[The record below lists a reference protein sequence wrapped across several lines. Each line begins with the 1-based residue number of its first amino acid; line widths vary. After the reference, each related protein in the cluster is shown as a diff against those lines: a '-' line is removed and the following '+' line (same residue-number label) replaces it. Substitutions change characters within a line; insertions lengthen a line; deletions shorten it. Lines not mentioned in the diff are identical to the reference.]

1 VAGAEEDSMSGLGGK
16 VAIIG
21 TGTIKFGE
29 NFHQS
34 LTDMIYEAVT
44 LALADAGIERTRL
57 EAAWFGCYEPMLYG
71 FEGNSGTFVSDPLN
85 LFPIPVTR
93 VAAYCATGI
102 EAVRNA
108 ALAVASGEYDLVL
121 AVGAEKMRD
130 VPSRGSLVAQAVTRG
145 HPVLAKGRTAP
156 GMFALLASRYFKEYG
171 ADEGALGAVAVKN
184 HHHGSLNPRAHFQ
197 KPITSEMHARAPRV
211 AEPLGLFDC
220 CPTTDGAAAAI
231 LTRTELAPTF
241 TDRYSVIRGIAY
253 AVTAGYWN
261 TQFDPSW
268 NFTSFRA
275 TREAARAAYRMAG
288 VTNPARQIKVAEC
301 HDCFTITEII
311 NYEDLGLFEPGTGWR
326 AVQAGETRLGG
337 SLPVNTS
344 GGLKSCG
351 HPIGSSGVRMINNI
365 HDQLLGRAG
374 AMQVGGADMGLAH
387 NLGGP
392 GAVSAVAVLSQP

>member
-1 VAGAEEDSMSGLGGK
+1 MGLGGK

-21 TGTIKFGE
+21 SGVIKFGE

-34 LTDMIYEAVT
+34 LTDMVYEAVT
-44 LALADAGIERTRL
+44 LALADAKVERGRL
-57 EAAWFGCYEPMLYG
+57 QAAWLGCYEPMLYG

-108 ALAVASGEYDLVL
+108 SLAIASGEYDLVL
-121 AVGAEKMRD
+121 AVGAEKMRE
-130 VPSRGSLVAQAVTRG
+130 VPSRGSLVAQAVNRG

-156 GMFALLASRYFKEYG
+156 GMFALLATRYFKEYG
-171 ADEGALGAVAVKN
+171 ANEEALGAAAV
-184 HHHGSLNPRAHFQ
+184 
-197 KPITSEMHARAPRV
+197 
-211 AEPLGLFDC
+211 
-220 CPTTDGAAAAI
+220 I
-231 LTRTELAPTF
+231 LTRADLAPTF

-275 TREAARAAYRMAG
+275 TREAAKAAYAMAG
-288 VTNPARQIKVAEC
+288 ISNPAREIDVAEC
-301 HDCFTITEII
+301 HDCFTITEIV
-311 NYEDLGLFEPGTGWR
+311 NYEDLGFAEPGAGWR
-326 AVQAGETRLGG
+326 YVQDGVTKLGG
-337 SLPVNTS
+337 DLPVNTS

-351 HPIGSSGVRMINNI
+351 HPIGSSGVRMIANI

-374 AMQVGGADMGLAH
+374 KMQVKDARMGLAH

>member
-1 VAGAEEDSMSGLGGK
+1 MSGLGGK
-16 VAIIG
+16 VSIIG
-21 TGTIKFGE
+21 TGIIKFGE

-44 LALADAGIERTRL
+44 LALADAGLERRQL
-57 EAAWFGCYEPMLYG
+57 QAAWLGCYEPMLYG

-108 ALAVASGEYDLVL
+108 ALAVASGEYDVVL
-121 AVGAEKMRD
+121 AVGAEKMRE

-171 ADEGALGAVAVKN
+171 ADEAALGAVALKN
-184 HHHGSLNPRAHFQ
+184 HYHGSLNPRAHFQ
-197 KPITSEMHARAPRV
+197 KEITAEMHARAPKV

-220 CPTTDGAAAAI
+220 CPTTDGY
-231 LTRTELAPTF
+231 T
-241 TDRYSVIRGIAY
+241 VIRGIAY

-275 TREAARAAYRMAG
+275 TREAAKAAYAMAG
-288 VTNPARQIKVAEC
+288 IKNPAREIKVAEC
-301 HDCFTITEII
+301 HDCFTITEIV
-311 NYEDLGLFEPGTGWR
+311 NYEDLGFFEPGTGWR
-326 AVQAGETRLGG
+326 AVTDGETRLGG

-351 HPIGSSGVRMINNI
+351 HPIGSSGIRMIDNI

-374 AMQVGGADMGLAH
+374 RMQVAGADMGLAH

>member
-1 VAGAEEDSMSGLGGK
+1 MSGLGGA
-16 VAIIG
+16 VSIIG

-44 LALADAGIERTRL
+44 LALADAGIERGQL
-57 EAAWFGCYEPMLYG
+57 QAGWLGCYEPMLYG

-121 AVGAEKMRD
+121 AVGAEKMRE
-130 VPSRGSLVAQAVTRG
+130 VPSRGSLVAQAVNRG

-171 ADEGALGAVAVKN
+171 ADEEARGAVALKN
-184 HHHGSLNPRAHFQ
+184 HYHGSLNPKAHFQ
-197 KPITSEMHARAPRV
+197 KEITPEQHARAPKV

-231 LTRTELAPTF
+231 LTRDGSGAEVHRSLLGCPRHLVRGDRRLLEHPVRSLVELHLVPRHSGGGQGRLHDGGRDESGEADQGRRVPRLLHDHR
-241 TDRYSVIRGIAY
+241 DRELRGPGLLR
-253 AVTAGYWN
+253 AGG
-261 TQFDPSW
+261 
-268 NFTSFRA
+268 
-275 TREAARAAYRMAG
+275 RMAG
-288 VTNPARQIKVAEC
+288 REGRRDAAR
-301 HDCFTITEII
+301 
-311 NYEDLGLFEPGTGWR
+311 
-326 AVQAGETRLGG
+326 
-337 SLPVNTS
+337 
-344 GGLKSCG
+344 
-351 HPIGSSGVRMINNI
+351 
-365 HDQLLGRAG
+365 
-374 AMQVGGADMGLAH
+374 
-387 NLGGP
+387 
-392 GAVSAVAVLSQP
+392 

>member
-1 VAGAEEDSMSGLGGK
+1 VSGVSGK

-34 LTDMIYEAVT
+34 LTDMVFEAVS
-44 LALADAGIERTRL
+44 LALADAGVERERL
-57 EAAWFGCYEPMLYG
+57 QAAWFGCYEPLLYG
-71 FEGNSGTFVSDPLN
+71 FEGNSGAFVADPLN

-93 VAAYCATGI
+93 VTAYCATGI

-121 AVGAEKMRD
+121 AVGAEKMRE

-145 HPVLAKGRTAP
+145 HPVLTKGRTAP
-156 GMFALLASRYFKEYG
+156 GMFALLATRYFKEYG
-171 ADEGALGAVAVKN
+171 ATEEALAAVAMKN
-184 HHHGSLNPRAHFQ
+184 HYHGSLNPKAHFRRE
-197 KPITSEMHARAPRV
+197 ITAEQHARAPKV

-231 LTRTELAPTF
+231 LARADLAPRL
-241 TDRYSVIRGIAY
+241 TDNYSVIRGIAY

-268 NFTSFRA
+268 NFTSFRS
-275 TREAARAAYRMAG
+275 TREAAKTAYKMAG
-288 VTNPARQIKVAEC
+288 ITNPAREIDVAEC
-301 HDCFTITEII
+301 HDCFTITEIV
-311 NYEDLGLFEPGTGWR
+311 NYEDLGFAEPGAGWR
-326 AVQAGETRLGG
+326 YAKEGVTRLGG
-337 SLPVNTS
+337 DLPVNTS

-351 HPIGSSGVRMINNI
+351 HPIGASGLRMINNV

-374 AMQVGGADMGLAH
+374 KMQVKDARMGLAH

-392 GAVSAVAVLSQP
+392 GAVAAVAVLSRP

>member
-1 VAGAEEDSMSGLGGK
+1 MGLANR
-16 VAIIG
+16 VAIVG

-34 LTDMIYEAVT
+34 LTDMVYEAVS
-44 LALADAGIERTRL
+44 LALADARL
-57 EAAWFGCYEPMLYG
+57 ERQRIQAAWFGCYEPMLYG

-108 ALAVASGEYDLVL
+108 ALAVASGEYDVVL
-121 AVGAEKMRD
+121 AVGAEKMRE
-130 VPSRGSLVAQAVTRG
+130 VPSRGSLVAQAVNRG

-156 GMFALLASRYFKEYG
+156 GMFALLAQRYFKEYG
-171 ADEGALGAVAVKN
+171 ADEAALGAVAVKN
-184 HHHGSLNPRAHFQ
+184 HAHGALNPRAHFQ
-197 KPITSEMHARAPRV
+197 KEITPEMHARAPRV

-220 CPTTDGAAAAI
+220 CPTTDGAAACV
-231 LTRTELAPTF
+231 LTRTELAPRF
-241 TDRYSVIRGIAY
+241 TDTYTVIRGIAY

-261 TQFDPSW
+261 TQFDPGW
-268 NFTSFRA
+268 DFTSFRA
-275 TREAARAAYRMAG
+275 TREAARAAYAMAG
-288 VTNPARQIKVAEC
+288 VTNPAREVKVAEC
-301 HDCFTITEII
+301 HDCFTITEIV
-311 NYEDLGLFEPGTGWR
+311 NYEDLGFCGPGEGWKWATGG
-326 AVQAGETRLGG
+326 VTRLGG
-337 SLPVNTS
+337 DLPVNTS

-351 HPIGSSGVRMINNI
+351 HPIGSSGIRMIANI

-374 AMQVGGADMGLAH
+374 KMQVRGADVGLAH

-392 GAVSAVAVLSQP
+392 GAVSAVAVLGQP

>member
-1 VAGAEEDSMSGLGGK
+1 MGLGGK

-21 TGTIKFGE
+21 TGIIKFGE

-34 LTDMIYEAVT
+34 LTDMVFEAVSQ
-44 LALADAGIERTRL
+44 ALADAKIESKQL
-57 EAAWFGCYEPMLYG
+57 QAAWLGCYEPMLYG

-121 AVGAEKMRD
+121 AVGAEKMRE
-130 VPSRGSLVAQAVTRG
+130 VPSRGSLVAQAVNRG

-156 GMFALLASRYFKEYG
+156 GMFALLATRYMKEYG
-171 ADEGALGAVAVKN
+171 ATEDALAAVALKN
-184 HHHGSLNPRAHFQ
+184 HYHGSLNPKAHFQ
-197 KPITSEMHARAPRV
+197 KEITAEQYQKQPKV

-231 LTRTELAPTF
+231 LTRADLAPKF
-241 TDRYSVIRGIAY
+241 TDAYTILRGIAY

-268 NFTSFRA
+268 SFTSFRS
-275 TREAARAAYRMAG
+275 TREAAQAAYKMAG
-288 VTNPARQIKVAEC
+288 VTNPAKEINVAEC
-301 HDCFTITEII
+301 HDCFTITEIV
-311 NYEDLGLFEPGTGWR
+311 NYEDLGFAKPGEGWKFATGG
-326 AVQAGETRLGG
+326 VTKLGAD
-337 SLPVNTS
+337 LPVNTS

-351 HPIGSSGVRMINNI
+351 HPIGASGVRMIANI
-365 HDQLLGRAG
+365 HDQLLGRA
-374 AMQVGGADMGLAH
+374 AKMQVKGARMGLAH

>member
-1 VAGAEEDSMSGLGGK
+1 MDSRGLGGK

-21 TGTIKFGE
+21 SGVIKYGE

-34 LTDMIYEAVT
+34 LTDMVYEAVT
-44 LALADAGIERTRL
+44 LALTDAGVERQRL
-57 EAAWFGCYEPMLYG
+57 QAAWFGCYEPMLYG
-71 FEGNSGTFVSDPLN
+71 FEGNSGTFVADPLN

-108 ALAVASGEYDLVL
+108 SLAIASGEYDVAL
-121 AVGAEKMRD
+121 AVGAEKMRE
-130 VPSRGSLVAQAVTRG
+130 VPSRGSLVAQAVNRG

-156 GMFALLASRYFKEYG
+156 GMFALLATRYFKEYG
-171 ADEGALGAVAVKN
+171 ADEEALGAVAVKN
-184 HHHGSLNPRAHFQ
+184 HFHGSLNPKAHFQ
-197 KPITSEMHARAPRV
+197 KEITPEMHRKAPKV

-220 CPTTDGAAAAI
+220 CPTTDGAAAVI
-231 LTRTELAPTF
+231 LTRADLARQF
-241 TDRYSVIRGIAY
+241 TDRYTIIRGIAY

-268 NFTSFRA
+268 SFTSFRA
-275 TREAARAAYRMAG
+275 TQEAAKAAYRMAG
-288 VTNPARQIKVAEC
+288 VTNPAKQIKVAEC
-301 HDCFTITEII
+301 HDCFTITEIV
-311 NYEDLGLFEPGTGWR
+311 NYEDLGLAEPGAGWR
-326 AVQAGETRLGG
+326 MAKAGATRLGG
-337 SLPVNTS
+337 DMPVNTS

-351 HPIGSSGVRMINNI
+351 HPIGSAGIRMIANI
-365 HDQLLGRAG
+365 HDQLLERAG
-374 AMQVGGADMGLAH
+374 KMQVRGADMGLAH

>member
-1 VAGAEEDSMSGLGGK
+1 MDSRGLGGK

-21 TGTIKFGE
+21 SGVIKYGE

-44 LALADAGIERTRL
+44 LALADAGVERQRL
-57 EAAWFGCYEPMLYG
+57 QAAWLGCYEPMLYG
-71 FEGNSGTFVSDPLN
+71 FEGNSGTFVADPLN

-108 ALAVASGEYDLVL
+108 SLAIASGEYDVAL
-121 AVGAEKMRD
+121 AVGAEKMRE
-130 VPSRGSLVAQAVTRG
+130 VPSRGSLVAQAVNRG

-156 GMFALLASRYFKEYG
+156 GMFALLATRYFKEYG
-171 ADEGALGAVAVKN
+171 ADEDALSAVAVKN
-184 HHHGSLNPRAHFQ
+184 HFHGSLNPKAHFQ
-197 KPITSEMHARAPRV
+197 KEITPEMHRKAPKV

-220 CPTTDGAAAAI
+220 CPTTDGAAAVI
-231 LTRTELAPTF
+231 LTRADLARQF
-241 TDRYSVIRGIAY
+241 TDRYTIIRGIAY

-268 NFTSFRA
+268 SFTSFRA
-275 TREAARAAYRMAG
+275 TQEAAKAAYRMAG
-288 VTNPARQIKVAEC
+288 VTNPAKQIKVAEC
-301 HDCFTITEII
+301 HDCFTITEIV
-311 NYEDLGLFEPGTGWR
+311 NYEDLGLAEPGAGWR
-326 AVQAGETRLGG
+326 MARDGVTRLGG
-337 SLPVNTS
+337 ELPVNTS

-351 HPIGSSGVRMINNI
+351 HPIGSSGIRMIANV
-365 HDQLLGRAG
+365 HDQLLERAG
-374 AMQVGGADMGLAH
+374 KMQVKGANMGLAH

>member
-1 VAGAEEDSMSGLGGK
+1 MRGIGGK

-21 TGTIKFGE
+21 SGVIKYGE
-29 NFHQS
+29 NFDQS

-57 EAAWFGCYEPMLYG
+57 EAAWLGCYEPMLYG

-108 ALAVASGEYDLVL
+108 ALAVASGEYDVVL
-121 AVGAEKMRD
+121 AVGAEKMRE
-130 VPSRGSLVAQAVTRG
+130 VPSRGSLVAQAVNRG

-156 GMFALLASRYFKEYG
+156 GMFALLATRYFKEYG
-171 ADEGALGAVAVKN
+171 ADASALGAVAVKN
-184 HHHGSLNPRAHFQ
+184 HFHGSLNPKAHFQ
-197 KPITSEMHARAPRV
+197 KEITPEMHQKAPRV

-220 CPTTDGAAAAI
+220 CPTTDGAAAVV
-231 LTRTELAPTF
+231 LTRADLARRFTE
-241 TDRYSVIRGIAY
+241 RYSIIRGIAY

-268 NFTSFRA
+268 SFTSFRA

-288 VTNPARQIKVAEC
+288 ITNPRKEIKVAEC
-301 HDCFTITEII
+301 HDCFTITEIV
-311 NYEDLGLFEPGTGWR
+311 NYEDLGLAEPGAGWR
-326 AVQAGETRLGG
+326 MATGGVTRLGG
-337 SLPVNTS
+337 DLPVNTS

-351 HPIGSSGVRMINNI
+351 HPIGSSGIRMIANV

-374 AMQVGGADMGLAH
+374 RMQVKGADLGLAH

-392 GAVSAVAVLSQP
+392 GAVSAVAVLGQP

>member
-1 VAGAEEDSMSGLGGK
+1 MGLGGK

-21 TGTIKFGE
+21 TGIIKFGE

-34 LTDMIYEAVT
+34 LTDMVFEAVSQ
-44 LALADAGIERTRL
+44 ALADAKIESKQL
-57 EAAWFGCYEPMLYG
+57 QAAWLGCYEPMLYG

-121 AVGAEKMRD
+121 AIGAEKMRE
-130 VPSRGSLVAQAVTRG
+130 VPSRGSLVAQAVNRG

-156 GMFALLASRYFKEYG
+156 GMFALVATRYMKEYG
-171 ADEGALGAVAVKN
+171 ATEEALAAVALKN
-184 HHHGSLNPRAHFQ
+184 HYHGSLNPKAHFQ
-197 KPITSEMHARAPRV
+197 KEITAEQYQKQPKV

-220 CPTTDGAAAAI
+220 CPTTDGAAAVI
-231 LTRTELAPTF
+231 LTRADLAPKF
-241 TDRYSVIRGIAY
+241 TDAYTILRGIAY

-268 NFTSFRA
+268 SFTSFRS
-275 TREAARAAYRMAG
+275 TREAAQAAYKMAG
-288 VTNPARQIKVAEC
+288 VTNPAKEINVAEC
-301 HDCFTITEII
+301 HDCFTITEIV
-311 NYEDLGLFEPGTGWR
+311 NYEDLGFAKPGEGWKFATGG
-326 AVQAGETRLGG
+326 VTKLGAD
-337 SLPVNTS
+337 LPVNTS

-351 HPIGSSGVRMINNI
+351 HPIGASGVRMIANI

-374 AMQVGGADMGLAH
+374 KMQVKGARMGLAH

>member
-1 VAGAEEDSMSGLGGK
+1 MSGLGGK

-34 LTDMIYEAVT
+34 LSDMIFEAVN
-44 LALADAGIERTRL
+44 LAMADAKIESRQL
-57 EAAWFGCYEPMLYG
+57 QAAWFGCYEPMLYG

-121 AVGAEKMRD
+121 AVGAEKMRE
-130 VPSRGSLVAQAVTRG
+130 VPSRGSLVAQAVNRG

-156 GMFALLASRYFKEYG
+156 GMFALLATRYFKEYG
-171 ADEGALGAVAVKN
+171 AGEEALGAVAMKN
-184 HHHGSLNPRAHFQ
+184 HYHGSLNPKAHFQ
-197 KPITSEMHARAPRV
+197 KEITAEMHAKAPKV

-231 LTRTELAPTF
+231 LTRADLAPRF
-241 TDRYSVIRGIAY
+241 TDAYSIIRGIAY

-275 TREAARAAYRMAG
+275 TREAAKAAYKMAG
-288 VTNPARQIKVAEC
+288 VTKPAKEIKVAEC
-301 HDCFTITEII
+301 HDCFTITEIV
-311 NYEDLGLFEPGTGWR
+311 NYEDLGFFEPGAGWR
-326 AVQAGETRLGG
+326 AARAGETRLGG
-337 SLPVNTS
+337 SLPINTS

-351 HPIGSSGVRMINNI
+351 HPIGSSGIRMINNI

-374 AMQVGGADMGLAH
+374 KMQVAGADMGLAH

>member
-1 VAGAEEDSMSGLGGK
+1 MGLGGK

-21 TGTIKFGE
+21 TGIIKFGE

-34 LTDMIYEAVT
+34 LTDMVFEAVSQ
-44 LALADAGIERTRL
+44 ALADAKIESKQL
-57 EAAWFGCYEPMLYG
+57 QAAWLGCYEPMLYG

-121 AVGAEKMRD
+121 AVGAEKMRE
-130 VPSRGSLVAQAVTRG
+130 VPSRGSLVAQAVNRG

-156 GMFALLASRYFKEYG
+156 GMFALVATRYMKEYG
-171 ADEGALGAVAVKN
+171 ATEEALAAVALKN
-184 HHHGSLNPRAHFQ
+184 HYHGSLNPRAHFQ
-197 KPITSEMHARAPRV
+197 KEITAEQYQKQPKV

-220 CPTTDGAAAAI
+220 CPTTDGAAAVI
-231 LTRTELAPTF
+231 LTRADLAPKF
-241 TDRYSVIRGIAY
+241 TDAYTILRGIAY

-268 NFTSFRA
+268 SFTSFRS
-275 TREAARAAYRMAG
+275 TREAAQVAYKMAG
-288 VTNPARQIKVAEC
+288 VTNPAKEINVAEC
-301 HDCFTITEII
+301 HDCFTITEIV
-311 NYEDLGLFEPGTGWR
+311 NYEDLGFAKPGEGWKFATGG
-326 AVQAGETRLGG
+326 VTKLGAD
-337 SLPVNTS
+337 LPVNTS

-351 HPIGSSGVRMINNI
+351 HPIGASGVRMIANI

-374 AMQVGGADMGLAH
+374 KMQVKGARMGLAH

>member
-1 VAGAEEDSMSGLGGK
+1 MGLGGK
-16 VAIIG
+16 VAIVG
-21 TGTIKFGE
+21 SGVIKFGE
-29 NFHQS
+29 NFQQS
-34 LTDMIYEAVT
+34 LTDMVYEAVT
-44 LALADAGIERTRL
+44 LALADAGVERTQL
-57 EAAWFGCYEPMLYG
+57 QAAWFGCYEPMLYG

-108 ALAVASGEYDLVL
+108 SLAIASGEYDLVL
-121 AVGAEKMRD
+121 AVGAEKMRE
-130 VPSRGSLVAQAVTRG
+130 VPSRGSLVAQAVNRG

-156 GMFALLASRYFKEYG
+156 GMFALLATRYFKEYG
-171 ADEGALGAVAVKN
+171 ATEEALCAVAMKN
-184 HHHGSLNPRAHFQ
+184 HYHGSLNPKAHFQ
-197 KPITSEMHARAPRV
+197 KEITAEQHARAPKV
-211 AEPLGLFDC
+211 AEPLGLYDC
-220 CPTTDGAAAAI
+220 CPTTDGAAAVV
-231 LTRTELAPTF
+231 LTRADLAPKL

-268 NFTSFRA
+268 SFTSFRA
-275 TREAARAAYRMAG
+275 TREAAKAAYAMAG
-288 VTNPARQIKVAEC
+288 ITDPANEIDVAEC

-311 NYEDLGLFEPGTGWR
+311 NYEDLGFARPGEGWKLATGG
-326 AVQAGETRLGG
+326 VTRLGG
-337 SLPVNTS
+337 DLPVNTS

-351 HPIGSSGVRMINNI
+351 HPIGSSGVRMIANI
-365 HDQLLGRAG
+365 HDQLVGRAG
-374 AMQVGGADMGLAH
+374 TMQVRDARMGLAH

>member
-1 VAGAEEDSMSGLGGK
+1 MGGLGGK

-34 LTDMIYEAVT
+34 LTDMIFEAVN
-44 LALADAGIERTRL
+44 LAMADAKIESRQL
-57 EAAWFGCYEPMLYG
+57 QAAWFGCYEPFLYG

-121 AVGAEKMRD
+121 AIGAEKMRE
-130 VPSRGSLVAQAVTRG
+130 VPSRGSLVAQAINRG

-156 GMFALLASRYFKEYG
+156 GMFALLATRYFKEYG
-171 ADEGALGAVAVKN
+171 AGEEALGAVATKN
-184 HHHGSLNPRAHFQ
+184 HYHGSLNPKAHFQ
-197 KPITSEMHARAPRV
+197 KEITAEMHARAPKV

-231 LTRTELAPTF
+231 LTRADLAPKF
-241 TDRYSVIRGIAY
+241 TDKYSIIRGIAY

-275 TREAARAAYRMAG
+275 TREAAKAAYKMAG
-288 VTNPARQIKVAEC
+288 ISNPAKEIKVAEC
-301 HDCFTITEII
+301 HDCFTITEIV
-311 NYEDLGLFEPGTGWR
+311 NYEDLGFFEPGTGWR
-326 AVQAGETRLGG
+326 AAQAGETRLGG
-337 SLPVNTS
+337 SLPINTS

-351 HPIGSSGVRMINNI
+351 HPIGSSGIRMINNV

-374 AMQVGGADMGLAH
+374 KMQVPGADMGLAH

-392 GAVSAVAVLSQP
+392 GSVSAVAVLSQP